1 MGENLSE
8 QSDLLQ
14 IKTKDTWTKTD
25 WILLLFGLLIYI
37 GDGIEIYLPG
47 IYGNLSFEITVLSN
61 TPG

>member
-25 WILLLFGLLIYI
+25 WMLLLFGLLIYI
-37 GDGIEIYLPG
+37 GDSIEIYLPG
-47 IYGNLSFEITVLSN
+47 IYGNLSFEITVLK
-61 TPG
+61 

>member
-14 IKTKDTWTKTD
+14 KTKDTWTKTD
-25 WILLLFGLLIYI
+25 WILLLFGLLINI

-47 IYGNLSFEITVLSN
+47 IYGNLSFEITVLKLRQY
-61 TPG
+61 

>member
-14 IKTKDTWTKTD
+14 KTKDTWTKTD
-25 WILLLFGLLIYI
+25 WILLLFGLLINI

-47 IYGNLSFEITVLSN
+47 IYGNLSFEITVLKLRQ
-61 TPG
+61 

>member
-14 IKTKDTWTKTD
+14 KTKDTWTKTD
-25 WILLLFGLLIYI
+25 WILLLFGLLINI

-47 IYGNLSFEITVLSN
+47 IYGNLSFEITVLK
-61 TPG
+61 